1 MKRKHSRG
9 WWLAKG
15 GPRQRNAQTKGGLAR
30 AVLLSPE
37 RRQEIALVAGA
48 AAARRH
54 RAKRL
59 SRLVRRLR
67 ARRVRP

>member
-1 MKRKHSRG
+1 MKRKRSRG

-15 GPRQRNAQTKGGLAR
+15 GPRQRKAQTKGGLAR
-30 AVLLSPE
+30 AVFLSPE
-37 RRQEIALVAGA
+37 RRVEIATGAGVV
-48 AAARRH
+48 AARRH